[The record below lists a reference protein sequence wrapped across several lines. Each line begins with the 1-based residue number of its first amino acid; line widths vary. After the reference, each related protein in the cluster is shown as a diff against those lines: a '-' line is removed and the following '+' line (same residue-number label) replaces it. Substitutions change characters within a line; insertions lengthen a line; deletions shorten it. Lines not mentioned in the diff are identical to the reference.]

1 MRPILI
7 SIVVAAVVA
16 WSGSLTFAREASD
29 AAPRTHQHLL
39 TTVEKV
45 GSGLVWFKPIAGL
58 EYRTVSLHKAERMGL
73 YEPKVGD
80 EVYLVID
87 EGNELIDLHR
97 KGQQPA
103 GHRLIIGKLT
113 YADPFWEFIEI
124 TDADGKQ
131 TFAMDE
137 GTGSKLSMRKKGELV
152 RVELNE
158 DNEVVDIFSTH

>member
-1 MRPILI
+1 MRPILV
-7 SIVVAAVVA
+7 SIVLVGGLV
-16 WSGSLTFAREASD
+16 WCGSPTFAREASD
-29 AAPRTHQHLL
+29 TAPRPHQLLL

-73 YEPKVGD
+73 NEPKVGD

-87 EGNELIDLHR
+87 ESNELIDLHR

-103 GHRLIIGKLT
+103 GHRLIAGKLT

-158 DNEVVDIFSTH
+158 DNEVVDIFPTR